1 MIDESYNAN
10 PASMKATLRHFAGE
24 KNAGRKI
31 VLLGAMGELGE
42 QSAHFHTALA
52 DDILA
57 SGAQAIVLVGD
68 DMAHTAAKLEQG
80 LDRGVKMSHAA
91 NASEALTE
99 VAKLL
104 SDGDLLLVKGSNY
117 LGLSSAVSALV
128 SGEY

>member
-1 MIDESYNAN
+1 
-10 PASMKATLRHFAGE
+10 MKATLQHFSAE
-24 KNAGRKI
+24 TAAGRKI

-42 QSAHFHTALA
+42 QSAHYHRALA
-52 DDILA
+52 DDIFRC
-57 SGAQAIVLVGD
+57 GVDAIILVGD
-68 DMAHTAAKLEQG
+68 DMTHTAAKLEQG

-104 SDGDLLLVKGSNY
+104 NDGDILLVKGSNY
-117 LGLSSAVSALV
+117 LGLSAAVSALV

>member
-1 MIDESYNAN
+1 
-10 PASMKATLRHFAGE
+10 
-24 KNAGRKI
+24 
-31 VLLGAMGELGE
+31 
-42 QSAHFHTALA
+42 
-52 DDILA
+52 
-57 SGAQAIVLVGD
+57 
-68 DMAHTAAKLEQG
+68 MAHTAAKLEQG